1 MSELTPSSQAKKS
14 SFEVK
19 TGICVTVGRVFEEE
33 MGEEG
38 GEGTCK
44 GGF

>member
-1 MSELTPSSQAKKS
+1 LTPSSQAKKS

-19 TGICVTVGRVFEEE
+19 IGIWVTVGRVFEEAI
-33 MGEEG
+33 GEEG
-38 GEGTCK
+38 GDGGEGIRR